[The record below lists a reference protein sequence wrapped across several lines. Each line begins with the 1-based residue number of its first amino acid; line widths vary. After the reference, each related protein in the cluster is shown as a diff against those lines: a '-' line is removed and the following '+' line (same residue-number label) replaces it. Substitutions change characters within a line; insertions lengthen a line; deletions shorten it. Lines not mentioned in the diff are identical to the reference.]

1 MRIEN
6 YKGIEF
12 VRISGMTEEQQAL
25 IHKTFD
31 KSRIIKILRD
41 HEVLSDCIQ
50 ASHYQEW
57 LNIAKTGLQESPEV
71 HETISELR
79 LAFK

>member
-1 MRIEN
+1 MGIEN

-12 VRISGMTEEQQAL
+12 VRISGMPEEQQAL

-41 HEVLSDCIQ
+41 KEVLNDCIQ
-50 ASHYQEW
+50 ASEYREW
-57 LNIAKTGLQESPEV
+57 LNTAEAGTPQSTKV
-71 HETISELR
+71 HPVLSELH